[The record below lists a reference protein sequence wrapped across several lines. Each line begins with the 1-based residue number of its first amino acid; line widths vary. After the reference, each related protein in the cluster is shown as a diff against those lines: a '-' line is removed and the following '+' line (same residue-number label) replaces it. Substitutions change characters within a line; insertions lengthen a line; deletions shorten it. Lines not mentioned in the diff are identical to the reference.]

1 MKETQC
7 QMVLQYMNDFGSITT
22 MDAFMDLGCTRL
34 PARISD
40 LKDQGY
46 KIADRVE
53 VGKNRCGRKVN
64 WKRYWIDGQ

>member
-1 MKETQC
+1 
-7 QMVLQYMNDFGSITT
+7 MVLQYMNDFGSITT

-46 KIADRVE
+46 KIADRTE
-53 VGKNRCGRKVN
+53 VGKNRYGRKVN

>member
-53 VGKNRCGRKVN
+53 VGKNRYGRKVN